1 MSKIVANKLG
11 AGISPEQFIEGM
23 TKNKE
28 TFIDWMQKFEWPSE
42 DDREFFESLQNRDDL
57 RCLILMA
64 DWCGDVV
71 RNIPVV
77 FRALE
82 NSGIPID
89 VLIMEE
95 HLETMDQFLIMG
107 GRSIPV
113 VIIAD
118 TGGAVLGQW
127 GPRPTHVQEAMVAFK
142 QANPD
147 REAPDYQDNLAAT
160 RQEIMRRYGEGTGY
174 QAHIVRELRELLES
188 F

>member
-1 MSKIVANKLG
+1 MSKSIADKLG
-11 AGISPEQFIEGM
+11 QGISPQQFIDGM

-28 TFIDWMQKFEWPSE
+28 SFIDWSE
-42 DDREFFESLQNRDDL
+42 QFVWTDESDKAFFESLSNRDDL

-95 HLETMDQFLIMG
+95 NLDTMDQYLTLG

-113 VIIAD
+113 VIFAD

-127 GPRPTHVQEAMVAFK
+127 GPRPAYVQEPMVAFK

-147 REAPDYQDNLAAT
+147 REAADYQDNLAAA

-174 QAHIVRELRELLES
+174 QSVIVKELRTLLES
-188 F
+188 L